1 MTDLLIKNVHIID
14 PVNNTN
20 GTGDIFI
27 KNGVFADAESAEG
40 NVEIINGAG
49 MKAAPGLVDLHV
61 HLRDPGQTDKEDIL
75 SGCRAAAAGGVTSLL
90 AMPNTSPAVDSPE
103 TVRYIL
109 EKAKDADAHVYVV
122 GAITK
127 DLKSQEATDI
137 DTLYQVRDGQRDCKY
152 DQFLPNASNS

>member
-75 SGCRAAAAGGVTSLL
+75 SGCAAAAAGCGCPADRGEMPRAEGFLRESL
-90 AMPNTSPAVDSPE
+90 
-103 TVRYIL
+103 RY
-109 EKAKDADAHVYVV
+109 
-122 GAITK
+122 
-127 DLKSQEATDI
+127 
-137 DTLYQVRDGQRDCKY
+137 RDP
-152 DQFLPNASNS
+152 F

>member
-75 SGCRAAAAGGVTSLL
+75 SGCE
-90 AMPNTSPAVDSPE
+90 AMLS
-103 TVRYIL
+103 
-109 EKAKDADAHVYVV
+109 
-122 GAITK
+122 
-127 DLKSQEATDI
+127 
-137 DTLYQVRDGQRDCKY
+137 
-152 DQFLPNASNS
+152 F